1 VPASLAGVF
10 AVEESAGLLR
20 HYRYAAE
27 RMMRMLGGWIAL
39 TPELSAK
46 LLLGRQV
53 WESAQ
58 QADAL
63 GRRLL
68 ELRARA
74 QISEPS
80 SPDFVAFM
88 DELERPEAPHQTVER
103 LVGVYRVFKPHL
115 LAAYEWHLTQAN
127 PVYEPP
133 TRRILARAADD
144 ERRHIS
150 AGETILLHLI
160 ASPALRERAG
170 IWQGR
175 LEARLVTAGGV
186 TGRGLP
192 PATAFTPQ
200 PDPEAEEF
208 IRLEQSSRPRD
219 VPDTLLA
226 ALGDLGDAL
235 VRANK
240 DDIERHFSAGV
251 ARPEP
256 LLPPP
261 GPDPVATHR
270 VVALARVGRQYLAK
284 LRLQG
289 SGTSVVILTRWRLE
303 EAGWRIA
310 AAEVMRVEAT
320 ARA

>member
-20 HYRYAAE
+20 HCRYAAE
-27 RMMRMLGGWIAL
+27 RTMRMLGGWIAL

-74 QISEPS
+74 QVSEPS
-80 SPDFVAFM
+80 SPEFVAFM
-88 DELERPEAPHQTVER
+88 DELERPEAPHQTVAR
-103 LVGVYRVFKPHL
+103 LVGVYRVLKPHL

-133 TRRILARAADD
+133 TRRILTRAAED

-175 LEARLVTAGGV
+175 LEARLVMAGGV

-192 PATAFTPQ
+192 AASAFTPQ

-235 VRANK
+235 VRADE
-240 DDIERHFSAGV
+240 DDIERHFSAGA

-256 LLPPP
+256 FLPRP
-261 GPDPVATHR
+261 GPGPVATHR

-284 LRLQG
+284 LRLDG
-289 SGTSVVILTRWRLE
+289 PGTSVVILTRWRLE
-303 EAGWRIA
+303 EACWRIA
-310 AAEVMRVEAT
+310 AAEVVRVEAT